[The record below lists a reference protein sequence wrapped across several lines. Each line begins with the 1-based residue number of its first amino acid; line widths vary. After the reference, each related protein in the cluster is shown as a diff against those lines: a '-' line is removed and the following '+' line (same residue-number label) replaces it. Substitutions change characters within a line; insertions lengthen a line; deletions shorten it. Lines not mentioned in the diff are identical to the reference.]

1 VRICGHAVNVVTLV
15 VRMQGYSGPSVARLN
30 AIERRQDVLD
40 NKLSSVLATVDAN
53 TDTLA
58 ELKSMFTKFM
68 GGHKPIDTDSP
79 SESKSMV
86 EHRSVAQDQNVES
99 LLMLESG
106 GQAKQ
111 LMLGQQDE
119 QAPEH
124 KVKMPPEVPRARCT
138 TNTEA
143 AHRAAQILAPKMVEK
158 ASKITSRPTTV
169 KRGKEGVVKEGK
181 QRDDGTK
188 AIEFSD
194 DENEGGWEID
204 KDPYALLAVPAIK
217 KKPQTMAKQVSPLVV
232 TPAIVL

>member
-119 QAPEH
+119 
-124 KVKMPPEVPRARCT
+124 
-138 TNTEA
+138 
-143 AHRAAQILAPKMVEK
+143 
-158 ASKITSRPTTV
+158 
-169 KRGKEGVVKEGK
+169 
-181 QRDDGTK
+181 
-188 AIEFSD
+188 
-194 DENEGGWEID
+194 
-204 KDPYALLAVPAIK
+204 
-217 KKPQTMAKQVSPLVV
+217 
-232 TPAIVL
+232 

>member
-15 VRMQGYSGPSVARLN
+15 VRMQGYSGPSAARLN

-68 GGHKPIDTDSP
+68 GGHKPVDIDSP
-79 SESKSMV
+79 SV
-86 EHRSVAQDQNVES
+86 
-99 LLMLESG
+99 LMLESG

-119 QAPEH
+119 QAPKH
-124 KVKMPPEVPRARCT
+124 KVKMPPEVPRARYT

-181 QRDDGTK
+181 QGDDGTE

-204 KDPYALLAVPAIK
+204 KDPYALPAVPAIK